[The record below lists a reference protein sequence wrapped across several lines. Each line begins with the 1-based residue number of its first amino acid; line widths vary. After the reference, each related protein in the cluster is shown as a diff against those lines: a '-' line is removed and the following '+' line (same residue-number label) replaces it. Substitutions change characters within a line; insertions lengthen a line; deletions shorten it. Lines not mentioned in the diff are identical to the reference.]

1 MESGLATATSASIIY
16 MKTLLFAALLAFANT
31 VAFAQLDTWTA
42 STAAPANL
50 SHAGCAGLSGV
61 LYVVGGRNNAGTGN
75 TNAVLAFDT
84 VTGTWGAETALLAP
98 VSDAA
103 VSRSGSKIYIAGG
116 LATPAGVPISVT
128 RSYDPLTKI
137 WTTRT
142 AMTTARFGA
151 VATFDSSTFIV
162 IGGDTGGAVTGIV
175 EGFSTAGDV
184 WSAKTAMP
192 TARRNASATVI
203 GTILYVVGGD
213 TGAGA
218 LDTVEAYDL
227 KGDKWSSKAPLPAAR
242 TKGGAVTLNNVLY
255 YCGGT
260 DAAGQP
266 SRSTFMYDPTTD
278 QWLSAPDMPTALAF
292 AAVGKVGGDL
302 AVAGGIGASST
313 TNALSFYKAG
323 SQKFV
328 VMSNGDPTP
337 ENPAGALFKAFG
349 NPAIN
354 NFGHC
359 AYQATLFPLI
369 GGVTTST
376 ASGIWVDK
384 GGALARLVVR
394 TGDPAPGAPAGAIF
408 AALGDPVLNNTEN
421 VAFIGKLKVAGAV
434 TTANAIGIW
443 TNAGTGGL
451 KLVALRGNIAP
462 DCGSAKFSTF
472 LSVLLPDNSS
482 AIFLAKLV
490 VVGSVTAKN
499 DLGIWSQD
507 SAANVHL
514 VAREGQQVVVNGVI
528 KTILTIAAFPPLA
541 TIAGQSRGMN
551 VTADIVFRVTFTD
564 ATQAVIHAT
573 AP

>member
-1 MESGLATATSASIIY
+1 
-16 MKTLLFAALLAFANT
+16 MKTALFTAIFAFAST
-31 VAFAQLDTWTA
+31 AAFAQLDTWTA

-50 SHAGCAGLSGV
+50 SHAGAAGLNGV
-61 LYVVGGRNNAGTGN
+61 LYVIGGRNNAGTGN
-75 TNAVLAFDT
+75 TNAVQAFDT
-84 VTGTWGAETALLAP
+84 AAGTWSAETALVAP

-103 VSRSGSKIYIAGG
+103 VTRSSSKIYIAGG
-116 LATPAGVPISVT
+116 LATPAGVPISVA

-137 WTTRT
+137 WSTRT

-151 VATFDSSTFIV
+151 VAAFDSSTFYV

-192 TARRNASATVI
+192 TARRNASASVI

-242 TKGGAVTLNNVLY
+242 TKGGAVTLNSVLY

-260 DAAGQP
+260 DVSGLP
-266 SRSTFMYDPTTD
+266 SRTTFMYDPATD
-278 QWLSAPDMPTALAF
+278 QWRTAPDMPTALAN
-292 AAVGKVGGDL
+292 AAVGKVSGDL
-302 AVAGGIGASST
+302 AVAGGIGAGGST
-313 TNALSFYKAG
+313 TSALSFYKAG
-323 SQKFV
+323 AQKFV

-337 ENPAGALFKAFG
+337 QQPVGALFKAFG

-354 NFGHC
+354 NLGHC
-359 AYQATLFPLI
+359 AYQATLFPGI

-376 ASGIWVDK
+376 ASGIWADK
-384 GGALARLVVR
+384 GGALATLLVR
-394 TGDPAPGAPAGAIF
+394 TGDSAPGAPAGATF
-408 AALGDPVLNNTEN
+408 ATLGDPVLDNAEN
-421 VAFIGKLKVAGAV
+421 IAFLGKLKVTGAV
-434 TTANAIGIW
+434 KTLNSLGIW
-443 TNAGTGGL
+443 TTAGTGGL
-451 KLVALRGNIAP
+451 KLVALRGSTAP
-462 DCGSAKFSTF
+462 DTGGAKFSAF
-472 LSVLLPDNSS
+472 LSVLLPDNGS
-482 AIFLAKLV
+482 AVFLAKLTA
-490 VVGSVTAKN
+490 GRGVTAKN

-507 SAANVHL
+507 SNANVHL
-514 VAREGQQVVVNGVI
+514 VAREGQQVVVNGVT

-551 VTADIVFRVTFTD
+551 ISSDIVFRATFTD